1 MFWPEEVTVFAV
13 LVVMVCALAGGGAAM
28 MPQAMMETPQSK
40 VFCNE
45 DAPDFGARHVFII

>member
-13 LVVMVCALAGGGAAM
+13 LVVMVCAPAGGGVAM